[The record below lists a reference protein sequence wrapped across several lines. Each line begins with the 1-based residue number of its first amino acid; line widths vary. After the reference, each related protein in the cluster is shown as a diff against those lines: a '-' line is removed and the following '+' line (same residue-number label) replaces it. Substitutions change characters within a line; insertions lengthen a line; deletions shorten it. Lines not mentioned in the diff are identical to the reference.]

1 MKLKKQ
7 LQVYFTG
14 TIIGVIFAV
23 IGFSYNAWR
32 LEVTED
38 NNNIRVASFTVLKEL
53 AELEQLIYAG
63 HYDKN
68 TAEGSPRRGWI
79 KVGLIVDLSSLI
91 NHAVRDE
98 AVSLKSSWQANW
110 QSFTDDKKATDMLIV
125 NIDAVRAE
133 LKSTLDALE

>member
-1 MKLKKQ
+1 MKIEKQ
-7 LQVYFTG
+7 LHLYYTG

-38 NNNIRVASFTVLKEL
+38 NNNIRIASFAVLKEL

-68 TAEGSPRRGWI
+68 TVAGSPRRGWI
-79 KVGLIVDLSSLI
+79 KVGLVVDLSSLI
-91 NHAVRDE
+91 SPPVRDQ
-98 AVSLKSSWQANW
+98 ALSLKASWQSNW
-110 QSFTDDKKATDMLIV
+110 QKFTDDQAATDTLITS
-125 NIDAVRAE
+125 IDAVRNTLKTTLVE
-133 LKSTLDALE
+133 LQ